1 VTHDRGD
8 LVTRALLCLV
18 ATACALT
25 LLLAYRVPNVPL
37 APPVDQSFASS
48 PPPKAAGA
56 GAKPSGARAT
66 GNGAPTRWSLSDRGE
81 LQVIGPPVGWG
92 YGHVQVKVTLEGS
105 RIMDVAV
112 VDMATTN
119 PVSRYRSRAAVAR
132 LRGDVLAGQGADVDV
147 VTGATY
153 TSDAYLRSLQA
164 ALDLA
169 HGSPSGG

>member
-1 VTHDRGD
+1 M
-8 LVTRALLCLV
+8 TRALLCLV
-18 ATACALT
+18 GTACALT
-25 LLLAYRVPNVPL
+25 LLLAYRVPNIPL
-37 APPVDQSFASS
+37 APPVDQSVASS
-48 PPPKAAGA
+48 PPPRAAGA
-56 GAKPSGARAT
+56 GAKPNGSPAASNGPPAR
-66 GNGAPTRWSLSDRGE
+66 WDLSDRGE
-81 LQVIGPPVGWG
+81 LQVIGPPVAWP

-132 LRGDVLAGQGADVDV
+132 LRGNVLAGQGADVDV

-153 TSDAYLRSLQA
+153 TSNAYLRSLQA
-164 ALDLA
+164 ALDMA